1 VARASRSPLNSV
13 KALPWALL
21 LDAATVINSHWN
33 ELKESDRNRLG
44 TLLRKSKG
52 NPSNLTKRERD
63 ELRKIAGKL
72 DFPGM
77 ARDLIPFARRLG
89 RKR

>member
-1 VARASRSPLNSV
+1 VPGPGRNPIGAV
-13 KALPWALL
+13 KALPWAIL
-21 LDAATVINSHWN
+21 LDAATVANAHWHA
-33 ELKESDRNRLG
+33 LKASERERLG
-44 TLLRKSKG
+44 TLVRKSKG

-72 DFPGM
+72 DFAGM
-77 ARDLIPFARRLG
+77 ARDLIPFGRRL